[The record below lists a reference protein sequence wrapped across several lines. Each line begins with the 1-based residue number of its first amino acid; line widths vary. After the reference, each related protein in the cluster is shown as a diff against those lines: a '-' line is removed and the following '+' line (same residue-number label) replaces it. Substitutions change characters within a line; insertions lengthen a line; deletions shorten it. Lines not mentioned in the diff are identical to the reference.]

1 MINGAYDDL
10 PWIAQL
16 HDLLPKLAQ
25 NGLPMIGL
33 CFGCQVLAF
42 ALVGRDTVFK
52 RAAHEGGRG
61 TISLTSA
68 GRTDPLTA
76 PLPAKFDVY
85 HWHGDDVLPDH
96 QDIVSLAD
104 GPGCAVHLWR
114 WAKGSVW
121 GIQPHP
127 EMNTDDLK
135 QWFGENRTRFENKGH
150 DVDGYISQCFAADE
164 AFTILDRFL
173 DRVQAGAKT

>member
-52 RAAHEGGRG
+52 RAARMRADGG

-76 PLPAKFDVY
+76 PLAC
-85 HWHGDDVLPDH
+85 
-96 QDIVSLAD
+96 QIRCVSLA
-104 GPGCAVHLWR
+104 R
-114 WAKGSVW
+114 
-121 GIQPHP
+121 
-127 EMNTDDLK
+127 
-135 QWFGENRTRFENKGH
+135 R
-150 DVDGYISQCFAADE
+150 
-164 AFTILDRFL
+164 
-173 DRVQAGAKT
+173 